1 VAGSYLILTM
11 KLSVNLYWHSEMI
24 TNANKEIL
32 SIC

>member
-1 VAGSYLILTM
+1 M